1 MRFLRAKFGY
11 YCFDSVYI
19 PAHLLSYTV
28 SGKHLRKI
36 LKLFPELLST
46 IELLLSYMFSL
57 IQNYLFW
64 VFTIKTCEQ
73 ENFPQLCISP
83 VHLYAGSYYCFINN
97 RIDSIAVSLVVQD
110 VPEAPSNRPMISKI
124 TSR

>member
-11 YCFDSVYI
+11 YCLDSVYI

-64 VFTIKTCEQ
+64 VFTIKPVNKKTSLNYVSHQYICMQ
-73 ENFPQLCISP
+73 VPTTASSTTDLIPSLCPWWCRMYQRLPQ
-83 VHLYAGSYYCFINN
+83 
-97 RIDSIAVSLVVQD
+97 ID
-110 VPEAPSNRPMISKI
+110 P
-124 TSR
+124 